1 MTVREKLAALREK
14 MTAYKMDMY
23 LIGSEDFHG
32 SEYVGEHF
40 KCRAFISGFTGSAG
54 TILVTQDF
62 AGLWTDGRYFLQAEA
77 QLADTGIE
85 LFKMGNEGVPTIEDY
100 IVSHIEKGQCLG
112 FDGRTVNARNG
123 QDYVRRLSEKGA
135 SVNGRY
141 DLVDEIWTERPA
153 LSADPAWLLDI
164 AYAGQSREDRI
175 ALIRQEMAE
184 KKADWFVLTSL
195 DDIAWL
201 LNFRGNDVQDNPVV
215 LAYLMMSADSL
226 RLYTNAADF
235 KEADRKTLENAGVE
249 FFEYNGIYED
259 VAKLTENQT
268 VIYDGSALNYAILE
282 RMPESAKKVDEQNLT
297 LLPKAIKN
305 PVEVANIRQAHI
317 KDGIALTKFMYWLKK
332 NIGKVPMTEISAAE
346 KMESFRKEQEG
357 YLEPSFEPISGYA
370 EHGAI
375 VHYSATEE
383 SDRQLKPESLLLV
396 DSGGHYLEGTTDIT
410 RTFALGPVTDEMK
423 DMFTRVCRSNMN
435 LANAKFKE
443 GCSGLN
449 FDILAREP
457 FWEIGM
463 DYNHGTGH
471 GVGYVLN
478 VHEGPNSFHW
488 KQYPGRTAERVIEE
502 GMVTTDE
509 PGIYLEGK
517 FGIRTE
523 NELICRKGEKNE
535 YGQFMY
541 FENLTYVPIDLDA
554 IDPNQMTDRE
564 KGYLN
569 AYHARVYELVS
580 PFLNDEEAQWLKKYT
595 RAI

>member
-54 TILVTQDF
+54 TILVTQNF

-153 LSADPAWLLDI
+153 LSAEPAWLLDI

-175 ALIRQEMAE
+175 ALIRQKMAE
-184 KKADWFVLTSL
+184 KK
-195 DDIAWL
+195 
-201 LNFRGNDVQDNPVV
+201 
-215 LAYLMMSADSL
+215 
-226 RLYTNAADF
+226 
-235 KEADRKTLENAGVE
+235 ADRKTLENAGVE

-375 VHYSATEE
+375 VHYSAT
-383 SDRQLKPESLLLV
+383 PETDAKLAPKGLLLM
-396 DSGGHYLEGTTDIT
+396 DTGGQYLEGTTDIT
-410 RTFALGPVTDEMK
+410 RTFVLGELTEEEK
-423 DMFTRVCRSNMN
+423 KFFTLVLRGNLN
-435 LANAKFKE
+435 LAGAHFLH
-443 GCSGLN
+443 GCKGYNL
-449 FDILAREP
+449 DYLAREP
-457 FWEIGM
+457 LWQIGM

-471 GVGYVLN
+471 GVGYLLN
-478 VHEGPNSFHW
+478 VHESPNGFRW
-488 KQYPGRTAERVIEE
+488 KMLPNRNEGCVLEE
-502 GMVTTDE
+502 GMLTSDE
-509 PGIYLEGK
+509 PGVYLTDK
-517 FGIRTE
+517 FGVRHE
-523 NELICRKGEKNE
+523 NLMVCMKGEKNE

-541 FENLTYVPIDLDA
+541 FDTVTLVPFDLDGV
-554 IDPNQMTDRE
+554 DPLLMTERE
-564 KGYLN
+564 RQL
-569 AYHARVYELVS
+569 
-580 PFLNDEEAQWLKKYT
+580 LNDYHQKIYEVIGPHLNEEEQAWLKEAT